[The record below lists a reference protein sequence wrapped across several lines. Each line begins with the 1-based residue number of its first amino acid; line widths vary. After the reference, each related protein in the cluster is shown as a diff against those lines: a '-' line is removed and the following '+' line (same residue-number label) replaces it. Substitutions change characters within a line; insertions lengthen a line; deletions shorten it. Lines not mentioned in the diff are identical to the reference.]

1 MSPWGMLWGKGPL
14 GNPLQALQ
22 EQQPP
27 HCPLPPGQLGRSS
40 STTATCRGPK
50 MSSEPGWQR
59 CMLRLV
65 SKLSPS
71 CLR

>member
-27 HCPLPPGQLGRSS
+27 HCPLPPGQLGRPS
-40 STTATCRGPK
+40 STTATCRVP
-50 MSSEPGWQR
+50 R
-59 CMLRLV
+59 
-65 SKLSPS
+65 
-71 CLR
+71 